1 MDCAGSGHLAE
12 LARLT
17 SCSAAQIYRFV
28 ELGLVGPFKPDRP
41 HEPGDVTRVRLVAA
55 LERSGIDLTE
65 LSAAVRERRLSL
77 RFAGDVLA
85 DPVTPA
91 AGRRA
96 EIFSELGIDPDLAT
110 RIELAIGLP
119 TTTLDDPLREDDQEL
134 FAIVQEARRAGLDE
148 SEILRALRVFGISLR
163 QIVEVQREFFREA
176 VEEPLLAK
184 GMSYQE
190 MLDTTT
196 ALRMRLQRLGFR
208 AVFLIL
214 RRFLEQV
221 VFENLID
228 RIEALLA
235 KEDISPQD
243 ERRFRTIVF
252 IDLSGSTDLI
262 HAVGDESAAVN
273 GTRLIEIAAARA
285 AQSDGRL
292 VKTLGDGVM
301 LSFRSASVGVQT
313 TLKIV
318 ERVAAEGLPSA
329 RAGIATGPVIHRDG
343 DCYGAVVNLAARLV
357 DVAEPG
363 TVLVTQSVVGRAG
376 QGFHFT
382 DRGLISLQGFDEPL
396 PVFSVSKGTNAWF
409 EPKELLEVAAPS

>member
-1 MDCAGSGHLAE
+1 M
-12 LARLT
+12 
-17 SCSAAQIYRFV
+17 
-28 ELGLVGPFKPDRP
+28 GPFKPGHP

-91 AGRRA
+91 TGSRA
-96 EIFSELGIDPDLAT
+96 EMFSELGIDPDLAT

-119 TTTLDDPLREDDQEL
+119 TTTLDDPIREDDQEL
-134 FAIVQEARRAGLDE
+134 FAIAQEACRAGLDE
-148 SEILRALRVFGISLR
+148 GEILRALRVFGISLR

-176 VEEPLLAK
+176 VEKPLLAK
-184 GMSYQE
+184 GVSHQE
-190 MLDTTT
+190 MLDMTA
-196 ALRMRLQRLGFR
+196 ALRVRLQRLGFR

-228 RIEALLA
+228 RIETLLA

-243 ERRFRTIVF
+243 ERRFRTIMF

-262 HAVGDESAAVN
+262 HAAGDESAAVN
-273 GTRLIEIAAARA
+273 GTRLVEIAAARA

-301 LSFRSASVGVQT
+301 LSFRNVSAGVRS
-313 TLKIV
+313 TLEIV
-318 ERVAAEGLPSA
+318 EKVAAEGLPQA

-363 TVLVTQSVVGRAG
+363 SVLVSEGVAERAKD
-376 QGFHFT
+376 QFQFIE
-382 DRGLISLQGFDEPL
+382 RRPMPLQGFGEPV
-396 PVFSVSKGTNAWF
+396 PVFAVTRAPEAGLKATKL
-409 EPKELLEVAAPS
+409 EPVPALV